1 MTNGND
7 KSLESWI
14 WDAACSIR
22 GAKDAPKFKDYILP
36 LIFTK
41 RLCDVFDDELNRIA
55 KEVGSRAKAFKLVK
69 HDKKLVRFYLPLQP
83 ANADDAVWSVIRTLA
98 DKIGEQLT
106 THLRAIADENALLK
120 GIIDRV
126 DFNAT
131 THGVR
136 DIEDSR
142 LSNLIERVSEKRLG
156 LRDVEADIIGRSY
169 EYLIRKFAEGG
180 GQSAGEFYTP
190 GEVGEVMALIMDPE
204 PGMTVYDPTCGS
216 AGLLIKCELAL
227 EERMALRSRKSF
239 APLKLYGQESTAT
252 TWAMANMNMII
263 HDMEGQIEIGDTFRH
278 PKFRNGNR
286 LQTFDR
292 AVANPM
298 WNQTEFTE
306 KDYDADELD
315 RFPKGAGFPGNK
327 ADWGWVQHILASL
340 GDTGRAAIV
349 LDTGAASRGSGNANS
364 NKERDVR
371 RWFVEQ
377 DLIEGVIY
385 LPENLFYNTSAPGI
399 ILFLNKAKAKERK
412 GKIFL
417 LNAATE
423 FAKGDPKNYITEE
436 AITRIAD
443 TFKAWREVEKYSRI
457 VTREE
462 VAKPGNDYNISP
474 SRYIHTGAGEEY
486 RPLAEIA
493 QELRDLEGEA
503 MATSRQL
510 DKLFSTLGV

>member
-69 HDKKLVRFYLPLQP
+69 RDKKLVRFYLPLQP
-83 ANADDAVWSVIRTLA
+83 ANPDDAVWSVIRTLA

-136 DIEDSR
+136 DIDDSR
-142 LSNLIERVSEKRLG
+142 LSNLIERISEKRLG
-156 LRDVEADIIGRSY
+156 LGDVEADIIGRSY

-190 GEVGEVMALIMDPE
+190 GEVGEIMALIMDPE
-204 PGMTVYDPTCGS
+204 PGMTCYDPTCGS

-227 EERMALRSRKSF
+227 EEKMALRSRKSF
-239 APLKLYGQESTAT
+239 APLKLYGQESTPT

-278 PKFRNGNR
+278 PKFRKGNR

-340 GDTGRAAIV
+340 GDKGRAAIV
-349 LDTGAASRGSGNANS
+349 LDTGAVSRGSGNANI
-364 NKERDVR
+364 NKEKDVR
-371 RWFVEQ
+371 RWFVEE

-385 LPENLFYNTSAPGI
+385 LPENLFYNTPAPGI

-412 GKIFL
+412 GKLFL

-423 FAKGDPKNYITEE
+423 FAKGDPKNYLPAD
-436 AITRIAD
+436 AITRVAD
-443 TFKAWREVEKYSRI
+443 TFKAWSEVEKYSCI
-457 VTREE
+457 VAREE
-462 VAKPGNDYNISP
+462 IAKNDFNISP
-474 SRYIHTGAGEEY
+474 SRYIHTGAGDEY

-503 MATSRQL
+503 MMTSRQL
-510 DKLFSTLGV
+510 DKLFSSLGV